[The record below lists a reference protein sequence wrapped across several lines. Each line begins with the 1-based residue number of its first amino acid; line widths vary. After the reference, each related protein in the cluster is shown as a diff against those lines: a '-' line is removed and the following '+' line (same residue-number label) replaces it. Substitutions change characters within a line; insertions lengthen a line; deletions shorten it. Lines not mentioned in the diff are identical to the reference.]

1 MADPYVFILLPLDR
15 IGFPLMM
22 GLCFRRM
29 GYSVS
34 VNPSKRQD
42 ADVAVVRVVVVLAA
56 RRIDVADVVRVARVR
71 GAQPPVP
78 VHIKPT
84 LSVLRVSI

>member
-1 MADPYVFILLPLDR
+1 
-15 IGFPLMM
+15 MM
-22 GLCFRRM
+22 GLCFRRT

-56 RRIDVADVVRVARVR
+56 SSIRLDSVKRSRLSNFFVRLMVSSTRSLAFVMIVSSWSLRSLNTGTFFR
-71 GAQPPVP
+71 G
-78 VHIKPT
+78 
-84 LSVLRVSI
+84 